1 MMSAASA
8 PELANL
14 HDDVL
19 RDIAARGQLR
29 KFQKNAV
36 IIQEGDAGDSLYIIL
51 SGKVKVYASDDNGR
65 EVVIEIFGP
74 GEYVGEMVLDGGARS
89 ASVMTLEPSLFSA
102 LTREELRRH
111 IAQHP
116 DFAIYL
122 ISRLIKRTRNAT
134 NNIKTLALMDVYGR
148 VARFLLSL
156 AVEQDGKLLVPEKFT
171 HQEIA
176 ERVGSS
182 REMITRILRDLARG
196 GYIEVHD
203 RMITMN
209 RRPPAHW

>member
-1 MMSAASA
+1 MNAAA
-8 PELANL
+8 IPELANL
-14 HDDVL
+14 QDDVL
-19 RDIAARGQLR
+19 REIAARGQVR

-36 IIQEGDAGDSLYIIL
+36 IIQEGDAGDSLYVIL

-65 EVVIEIFGP
+65 EVIIEIFGP
-74 GEYVGEMVLDGGARS
+74 GEYVGEMVLDGGPRS
-89 ASVMTLEPSLFSA
+89 ASVMTLEPSVFSV
-102 LTREELRRH
+102 LTRNELREH
-111 IAQHP
+111 IAQNP

-122 ISRLIKRTRNAT
+122 ISRLIKRTRNST

-156 AVEQDGKLLVPEKFT
+156 AVERNGKMIVPEKFT

-182 REMITRILRDLARG
+182 REMITRILKDLSTG
-196 GYIEVHD
+196 GYIEVRD
-203 RMITMN
+203 RMIIMN

>member
-1 MMSAASA
+1 MTAASVS
-8 PELANL
+8 ELDNL
-14 HDDVL
+14 DDDVL
-19 RDIAARGQLR
+19 RQIAARGRIR

-36 IIQEGDAGDSLYIIL
+36 IIQEGDSGDSLYVIL
-51 SGKVKVYASDDNGR
+51 SGRVKVYASDEDGR
-65 EVVIEIFGP
+65 EVIIEIFGP
-74 GEYVGEMVLDGGARS
+74 GEYVGEMVLDGGPRS
-89 ASVMTLEPSLFSA
+89 ASVMTLEPSTFSV
-102 LTREELRRH
+102 LTRTELREH

-156 AVEQDGKLLVPEKFT
+156 AVERDGKLVVPEKFT
-171 HQEIA
+171 HQDIA

-182 REMITRILRDLARG
+182 REMITRIFKDLSSG

-203 RMITMN
+203 RVITMK

>member
-1 MMSAASA
+1 MTAASVS
-8 PELANL
+8 ELDNL
-14 HDDVL
+14 DDDVL
-19 RDIAARGQLR
+19 RQIAARGRIR

-36 IIQEGDAGDSLYIIL
+36 IIQEGDSGDSLYVIL
-51 SGKVKVYASDDNGR
+51 AGRVKVYASDENGR
-65 EVVIEIFGP
+65 EVIIEIFGP
-74 GEYVGEMVLDGGARS
+74 GEYVGEMVLDGGLRS
-89 ASVMTLEPSLFSA
+89 ASVMTLEPSTFSV
-102 LTREELRRH
+102 LTRNELREH

-156 AVEQDGKLLVPEKFT
+156 AVERDGKLVVPEKFT
-171 HQEIA
+171 HQDIA

-182 REMITRILRDLARG
+182 REMITRIFKDLSSG

-203 RMITMN
+203 RVITMK